1 MKKRRWLE
9 RDGDGATGQSTEDC
23 MALVADPEVRMRS
36 IAISGMIAGARGA
49 QLGPVREAMQ
59 RRLWEEQEISVIQQI
74 ISALS
79 SIFADET
86 TTSCLQR
93 YYLLDGCPEPIKIRI
108 LASLVRI
115 CKTSNEHSEVVAALQ
130 PALLQDLYG
139 KNPVLRMWGLK
150 FATKFFEQQRN
161 KSWIIAALH
170 KRFFDTHAFVRK
182 AALDA
187 VISLDAVGFSFLD
200 GLNAIALRLLEDHVS
215 ESVRLS
221 AMELLRLWVMEV
233 QAGEITAS
241 QQRETNYTYLEICTM
256 LTDPCTRVRKEAC
269 RVLGTMTS
277 VSQKIKLHSVNKK
290 SVLVTSGDP
299 LISCNINGKSPRTAI
314 VAGAFVSAVEDEFP
328 EVRSAAVQALSSLS
342 LGSKEVANAGVL
354 GLFLDMLNDQ
364 DPAVR
369 RASIQALY
377 DLADCGVFCVED
389 KHLRVITATLE
400 DQNNELRHAG
410 LKLLSSL
417 KLPTLVMF
425 ESAVQTLMKCLD
437 RHPQDRKNVYEA
449 LLCLGKGH
457 GSHVEAL
464 KSELLTQVKFVVNG
478 EKGLDDPRLKAI
490 LNLCLPALRSTG
502 WISSL
507 LPSEMLSCK
516 RITDFTKEHTPVESG
531 DSSSTVLIMVQQ
543 AIKCALRAGSVSND
557 NQRETIRGCKKSLL
571 VLERTSLVNLGLLY
585 MDCLQLVAQKNS
597 AKEPDHQK
605 LGSVLGRMQT
615 CFSGF
620 SASGALQLLELN
632 AFYIVIQVE
641 DDAELVQRFSQL
653 ASIVEESK
661 SLSSTSVASFSLL
674 QAVEESLRNQT
685 DPENVSTLKAAAASF
700 WPKHDIVSASVE
712 EMRADLAVN
721 SSSFEHRLKVLTATY
736 PFHFTA
742 SGAVHHITAGSRIW
756 VQMELEGFPS
766 QYRCLELERKSK
778 EDKLVEFSEE
788 LGFYNVPSVSKAALR
803 VSVVVE
809 LAKGKLPALRGPQAC
824 LAPISPERVIY
835 LEGR

>member
-9 RDGDGATGQSTEDC
+9 RDGDGDGDGATGQSSEDC
-23 MALVADPEVRMRS
+23 MVLVADPEVRMRS

-59 RRLWEEQEISVIQQI
+59 RRLWEEQEISVVQQI
-74 ISALS
+74 VTALS

-241 QQRETNYTYLEICTM
+241 QQREINYTYLEICTM

-377 DLADCGVFCVED
+377 DLAGCGVFCVED

-478 EKGLDDPRLKAI
+478 EKGLDDP
-490 LNLCLPALRSTG
+490 
-502 WISSL
+502 
-507 LPSEMLSCK
+507 SEMLSCK
-516 RITDFTKEHTPVESG
+516 RITDFTKEHAPAESG

-620 SASGALQLLELN
+620 SASGG
-632 AFYIVIQVE
+632 
-641 DDAELVQRFSQL
+641 RR
-653 ASIVEESK
+653 
-661 SLSSTSVASFSLL
+661 
-674 QAVEESLRNQT
+674 LR
-685 DPENVSTLKAAAASF
+685 A
-700 WPKHDIVSASVE
+700 
-712 EMRADLAVN
+712 R
-721 SSSFEHRLKVLTATY
+721 
-736 PFHFTA
+736 
-742 SGAVHHITAGSRIW
+742 
-756 VQMELEGFPS
+756 
-766 QYRCLELERKSK
+766 
-778 EDKLVEFSEE
+778 
-788 LGFYNVPSVSKAALR
+788 
-803 VSVVVE
+803 
-809 LAKGKLPALRGPQAC
+809 PALLSAGFNSRGK
-824 LAPISPERVIY
+824 
-835 LEGR
+835 